1 MASKVVNTRI
11 QLKSD
16 TEANWN
22 KAGPKDGSRGFV
34 PLSGELI
41 IYSADGAH
49 PFSRLKVGDGE
60 HDVTALPFIDAGTVG
75 GQIFSQ
81 VVLQYDNINSFPSI
95 GQEDKMYIDLATK
108 AIYCY
113 KANTGYARL
122 SHFTY
127 TATTTNIPIIS
138 KWDKGIMTMAS
149 IDGTSLAIE
158 NGREPE
164 LAFVDGG
171 LNVVTSISEVNTN
184 G

>member
-60 HDVTALPFIDAGTVG
+60 HDVTALPFIDAGTING
-75 GQIFSQ
+75 E
-81 VVLQYDNINSFPSI
+81 VLSEIIITKSNFNAFPSI
-95 GQEDKMYIDLATK
+95 GQDNKLYVDLEK
-108 AIYCY
+108 NIIYCY
-113 KANTGYARL
+113 KSDTGFSQI
-122 SHFTY
+122 SHFKY
-127 TATTTNIPIIS
+127 VATKTPISTINNWS
-138 KWDKGIMTMAS
+138 PGIMTTALVDGNS
-149 IDGTSLAIE
+149 LIINNGTAPTLDLGTS
-158 NGREPE
+158 
-164 LAFVDGG
+164 
-171 LNVVTSISEVNTN
+171 NVVTDIAEVKEN